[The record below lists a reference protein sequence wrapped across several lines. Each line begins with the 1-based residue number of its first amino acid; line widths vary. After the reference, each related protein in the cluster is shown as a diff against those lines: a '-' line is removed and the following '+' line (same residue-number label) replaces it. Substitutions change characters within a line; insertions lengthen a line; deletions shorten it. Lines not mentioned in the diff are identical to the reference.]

1 MNKLLKVSTFAVMAL
16 VASAAFGIREAHA
29 GYYTTYCDAFFN
41 CWDVYVPT
49 CNIYGVCW

>member
-16 VASAAFGIREAHA
+16 IAGAAFGIREAHA
-29 GYYTTYCDAFFN
+29 GYVETVCDGIYCVDI
-41 CWDVYVPT
+41 YVPT

>member
-16 VASAAFGIREAHA
+16 IAGAAFGIREAHA
-29 GYYTTYCDAFFN
+29 GYYTTYCDAFY